1 MGGVDSK
8 ALFKEAIQ
16 DLANKEQVSIVTS
29 LFLKVCKLSKCLRV
43 QVEPDK
49 SMIC

>member
-29 LFLKVCKLSKCLRV
+29 LFLKVCKLSKCGV

>member
-16 DLANKEQVSIVTS
+16 DLANKEQVSIYHIVSILCVLHGTKKTS
-29 LFLKVCKLSKCLRV
+29 
-43 QVEPDK
+43 
-49 SMIC
+49 